1 MVVKW
6 HGVAL
11 LEARMHRIG
20 RSPPREPPDTIMV
33 HMSTREHTIIEAILA
48 ESVECWCMVV

>member
-1 MVVKW
+1 MVAKW

-11 LEARMHRIG
+11 LEARTHRIG

-33 HMSTREHTIIEAILA
+33 HMSTREHTIIEAILT